1 MFILNLNIKN
11 QTKKYYVLLP
21 SKYICGRIPFCDCT
35 DKNVEGK
42 EQQWKGM
49 EVPPVTSVSA
59 LPCCFCV
66 SGALPG
72 ALPRPRGTEFSW

>member
-1 MFILNLNIKN
+1 MFLSLQNAFVIGFLFV
-11 QTKKYYVLLP
+11 T
-21 SKYICGRIPFCDCT
+21 T

-42 EQQWKGM
+42 EQRWKGM

-59 LPCCFCV
+59 LPCCLCV